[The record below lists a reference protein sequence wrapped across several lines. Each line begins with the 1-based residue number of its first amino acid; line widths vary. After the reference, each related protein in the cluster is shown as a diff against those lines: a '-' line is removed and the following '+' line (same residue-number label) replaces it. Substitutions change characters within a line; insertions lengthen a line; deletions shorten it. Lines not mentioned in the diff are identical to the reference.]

1 MTIMDI
7 AGSSIREGAIEMGKI
22 VVVNNVTLDG
32 VTQGLGRPDEDTR
45 GGFEYGGWGIPY
57 GDQVQGEA
65 MGKSMAQARGIL
77 LGRRTYEDFYG
88 YWPKQTD
95 NPYTEVLNQ
104 TPKYVASTTATEPLP
119 WQNST
124 LLSGN
129 LTAKVSALRDRTD
142 GVIAVLGSG
151 ELVRWL
157 AQQDL
162 IDEYLMLI
170 HPLVLGSGTRL
181 FPEKGPRRPLRLT
194 EAVVTTTGVVIA
206 TYDARAQ
213 GR

>member
-1 MTIMDI
+1 
-7 AGSSIREGAIEMGKI
+7 MGKI

-32 VTQGLGRPDEDTR
+32 VTQGPGRPDEDTR

-57 GDQVQGEA
+57 ADQMQGEA

-104 TPKYVASTTATEPLP
+104 TPKYVASTTAAEPLP

-124 LLSGN
+124 LLSGD
-129 LTAKVSALRDRTD
+129 LAAKVSALRDRTD

-157 AQQDL
+157 AEQEL

-181 FPEKGPRRPLRLT
+181 FPEKGPRRPLKLT
-194 EAVVTTTGVVIA
+194 DAVVTTTGVVIA
-206 TYDARAQ
+206 TYDARAESAA
-213 GR
+213 

>member
-1 MTIMDI
+1 
-7 AGSSIREGAIEMGKI
+7 MGKI

-32 VTQGLGRPDEDTR
+32 VTQGPGRPDEDTR

-57 GDQVQGEA
+57 ADQMQGEA

-124 LLSGN
+124 LLSGD
-129 LTAKVSALRDRTD
+129 LAAKVSALRDRTD
-142 GVIAVLGSG
+142 GVIAALGSG

-157 AQQDL
+157 AEQDL

-181 FPEKGPRRPLRLT
+181 FPEKGPRRPLGLT
-194 EAVVTTTGVVIA
+194 DAVVTTTGVVIA
-206 TYDARAQ
+206 TYDARAE
-213 GR
+213 GAA

>member
-1 MTIMDI
+1 
-7 AGSSIREGAIEMGKI
+7 MGKI

-45 GGFEYGGWGIPY
+45 GGFEHGGWGNPY
-57 GDQVQGEA
+57 ADQLQGETMA
-65 MGKSMAQARGIL
+65 KSMAETRGIL
-77 LGRRTYEDFYG
+77 LGRRTYEDFYS
-88 YWPKQTD
+88 YWPKQAD

-124 LLSGN
+124 LLSGD
-129 LTAKVSALRDRTD
+129 LAAEVAALRDRTD
-142 GVIAVLGSG
+142 GAIAVLGSG

-157 AQQDL
+157 AEQDL
-162 IDEYLMLI
+162 VDGYLMLI

-181 FPEKGPRRPLRLT
+181 FPKKGPRRALRLT
-194 EAVVTTTGVVIA
+194 DAVVTTTGVVIA
-206 TYDARAQ
+206 TYDARVTGAA
-213 GR
+213 